1 VIGGDSGID
10 FESVLSWQPQTKVY
24 ATPFFDDS
32 RLTIYELFE
41 PMNKVGFISLGC
53 PKNLVDS
60 EVMMGQLKANGY
72 ELTADASEAD
82 TVVVN
87 TCGFIDSAKK
97 ESIEAILE
105 AAQLKTNGKAKRLV
119 VAGCLVER
127 YRDELKASMPEVDA
141 FIGTSQ
147 INDILAV
154 CDPQTNTRSLPIIT
168 VGNQSATYLY
178 DESTPRVLATP
189 SHYAFIKI
197 AEGCDRPCA
206 FCFIPQ
212 MRGHFRSRRFGSI
225 VAEAHQLAEEGVKE
239 LILVA
244 QDSSRYGED
253 LGKQDALAHLL
264 RELSHTEGIEWVR
277 VMYTYPTHISDAFLD
292 VLAEEAKAVKY
303 LDMPLQHASQNV
315 LKLMKR
321 GGNRASLE
329 KLIKRVR
336 ERVPG
341 IAVRTTFIAGF
352 PGETDGDFE
361 ELLAFVKN
369 VEFDRVGVFTYSDEE
384 GTPAFELPNKVDPKI
399 AKQRRI
405 RLMKAQS
412 RISRKR
418 NKAKVGEVLRV
429 IFEGESNESDLLWQ
443 GRIETQAP
451 DIDGCV
457 LINDV
462 PEGFIPLPGEMVNV
476 LITEAQEYDLV
487 GKIVSCQ

>member
-1 VIGGDSGID
+1 MSKI
-10 FESVLSWQPQTKVY
+10 
-24 ATPFFDDS
+24 
-32 RLTIYELFE
+32 
-41 PMNKVGFISLGC
+41 GFISLGC

-60 EVMMGQLKANGY
+60 EVMMGRLKQNGY
-72 ELTADASEAD
+72 EITADAAEAD
-82 TVVVN
+82 TLVVN
-87 TCGFIDSAKK
+87 TCGFIESAKK
-97 ESIEAILE
+97 ESIDAILE
-105 AAQLKTNGKAKRLV
+105 AARLKAGGKATRLI

-127 YRDELKASMPEVDA
+127 YRDDLKAAMPEVDA
-141 FIGTSQ
+141 FIGTNQ

-154 CDPQTNTRSLPIIT
+154 CDPRTDTRSLP
-168 VGNQSATYLY
+168 VVPLGNQSATYLY

-225 VAEAHQLAEEGVKE
+225 IAEAHQLAEEGVKE

-264 RELSHTEGIEWVR
+264 RELSHTAGIEWVR
-277 VMYTYPTHISDAFLD
+277 VMYTYPTHISDGFLD

-329 KLIKRVR
+329 RLIERVR
-336 ERVPG
+336 RRVPG
-341 IAVRTTFIAGF
+341 IAVRTTFITGF
-352 PGETDGDFE
+352 PGETEDDFN
-361 ELLAFVKN
+361 ELLTFVRN

-384 GTPAFELPNKVDPKI
+384 GTPAYDLPNKVEPKI
-399 AKQRRI
+399 ARKRRD
-405 RLMKAQS
+405 RLMKEQAK
-412 RISRKR
+412 IAKRKH
-418 NKAKVGEVLRV
+418 KAMIGKTVRV
-429 IFEGESNESDLLWQ
+429 MFEGESSESDLLWQ
-443 GRIETQAP
+443 GRMETQAP

-457 LINDV
+457 LINDA
-462 PEGFIPLPGEMVNV
+462 PEGFVPRAGESVNV
-476 LITEAQEYDLV
+476 LVTDAQEYDLV
-487 GKIVSCQ
+487 GRII

>member
-1 VIGGDSGID
+1 M
-10 FESVLSWQPQTKVY
+10 K
-24 ATPFFDDS
+24 
-32 RLTIYELFE
+32 
-41 PMNKVGFISLGC
+41 KVGFVSFGC

-72 ELTADASEAD
+72 ELTADASDAD

-87 TCGFIDSAKK
+87 TCGFIESAKQ
-97 ESIEAILE
+97 ESIDAILE
-105 AAQLKTNGKAKRLV
+105 AARLKTEGKAQRLI

-127 YRDELKASMPEVDA
+127 YRDELKAEMPEVDA

-147 INDILAV
+147 INEILAV
-154 CDPQTNTRSLPIIT
+154 CDPNVNTRSLPVIPL
-168 VGNQSATYLY
+168 GNQSATYLY

-253 LGKQDALAHLL
+253 LGKDDALAHLL
-264 RELSHTEGIEWVR
+264 RELAQTNGIEWVR
-277 VMYTYPTHISDAFLD
+277 VMYTYPTHISDGFLD
-292 VLAEEAKAVKY
+292 VMAEEPKAVKY

-321 GGNRASLE
+321 GGNRESLE
-329 KLIKRVR
+329 RLIKRVR
-336 ERVPG
+336 ARVPG
-341 IAVRTTFIAGF
+341 IGVRTTFITGF
-352 PGETDGDFE
+352 PGETEADFE
-361 ELLAFVKN
+361 ELLTFVKN

-384 GTPAFELPNKVDPKI
+384 GTPAYDLPNKVDPKI
-399 AKQRRI
+399 AKQRRD
-405 RLMKAQS
+405 RLMKEQGKIAK
-412 RISRKR
+412 RKH
-418 NKAKVGEVLRV
+418 KAMVGELVSV
-429 IFEGESNESDLLWQ
+429 MFEGESTESELLWQ
-443 GRIETQAP
+443 GRMATQAP

-457 LINDV
+457 LINDT
-462 PEGFIPLPGEMVNV
+462 PEGFIPVEGEMVNV
-476 LITEAQEYDLV
+476 LITEAQQYDLV
-487 GKIVSCQ
+487 GRIVE

>member
-1 VIGGDSGID
+1 
-10 FESVLSWQPQTKVY
+10 
-24 ATPFFDDS
+24 
-32 RLTIYELFE
+32 
-41 PMNKVGFISLGC
+41 
-53 PKNLVDS
+53 
-60 EVMMGQLKANGY
+60 MGQLKQKGY
-72 ELTADASEAD
+72 EITADAEEAD

-105 AAQLKTNGKAKRLV
+105 AARLKIDGKAKRLI

-127 YRDELKASMPEVDA
+127 YRDELKAEMPEVDA

-147 INDILAV
+147 INDILSV
-154 CDPQTNTRSLPIIT
+154 CDPKTNTRSLPVIPL
-168 VGNQSATYLY
+168 GNQSATYLY
-178 DESTPRVLATP
+178 DESTPRALATP

-212 MRGHFRSRRFGSI
+212 MRGHSRSRRFGSI

-264 RELSHTEGIEWVR
+264 RELSHTEGVEWVR
-277 VMYTYPTHISDAFLD
+277 VMYTYPTHISDGFLD
-292 VLAEEAKAVKY
+292 VLAEEPKAVKY
-303 LDMPLQHASQNV
+303 LDMPLQHASQSV

-329 KLIKRVR
+329 RLIERVR
-336 ERVPG
+336 KRVPG
-341 IAVRTTFIAGF
+341 IAVRTTFITGF
-352 PGETDGDFE
+352 PGETHEDFE

-384 GTPAFELPNKVDPKI
+384 GTPAYLLPHKVDPKI
-399 AKQRRI
+399 AKQRRA
-405 RLMKAQS
+405 RLMKEQSKISRRKNRS
-412 RISRKR
+412 RIGDTVRI
-418 NKAKVGEVLRV
+418 L
-429 IFEGESNESDLLWQ
+429 FEGESKESDLLWQ
-443 GRIETQAP
+443 GRLETQAP

-457 LINDV
+457 LINDA
-462 PEGFIPLPGEMVNV
+462 PEGLVPKPGELVNV
-476 LITEAQEYDLV
+476 LIEAAHDYDLI
-487 GKIVSCQ
+487 GRIVV

>member
-1 VIGGDSGID
+1 M
-10 FESVLSWQPQTKVY
+10 K
-24 ATPFFDDS
+24 
-32 RLTIYELFE
+32 
-41 PMNKVGFISLGC
+41 KVGFISLGC

-60 EVMMGQLKANGY
+60 EVMMGHLKQNGY
-72 ELTADASEAD
+72 QITTDAADAE

-97 ESIEAILE
+97 ESIDTILE
-105 AAQLKTNGKAKRLV
+105 AAQLKTNGQAKRLI

-127 YRDELKASMPEVDA
+127 YRDELKAEIPEVDA
-141 FIGTSQ
+141 FIGTNQ

-154 CDPQTNTRSLPIIT
+154 CDPKTNTRSLPVVPI
-168 VGNQSATYLY
+168 GNQSATYLY

-189 SHYAFIKI
+189 SHYAFVKI

-253 LGKQDALAHLL
+253 LGKQDALARLL
-264 RELSHTEGIEWVR
+264 RELAHVDGIEWVR

-292 VLAEEAKAVKY
+292 VLAEEPKAVKY
-303 LDMPLQHASQNV
+303 LDMPLQHASQKV

-321 GGNRASLE
+321 GGNRKSLE
-329 KLIKRVR
+329 RLIERVR
-336 ERVPG
+336 QRVPG
-341 IAVRTTFIAGF
+341 IAVRTTFISGF
-352 PGETDGDFE
+352 PGETEDDFD
-361 ELLAFVKN
+361 ELMGFIKS

-384 GTPAFELPNKVDPKI
+384 GTPAFDLPDKVPHRI
-399 AKQRRI
+399 AVRR
-405 RLMKAQS
+405 RNALMKEQAK
-412 RISRKR
+412 ISRRK
-418 NKAKVGEVLRV
+418 NKARVGEVVPVL
-429 IFEGESNESDLLWQ
+429 FEGESKESELLWQ
-443 GRIETQAP
+443 GRMETQAP

-462 PEGFIPLPGEMVNV
+462 LDGMVPATGDLV
-476 LITEAQEYDLV
+476 SVQITEGHEYDLI
-487 GKIVSCQ
+487 GRILATD

>member
-1 VIGGDSGID
+1 M
-10 FESVLSWQPQTKVY
+10 K
-24 ATPFFDDS
+24 
-32 RLTIYELFE
+32 
-41 PMNKVGFISLGC
+41 KVGFISLGC

-60 EVMMGQLKANGY
+60 EVMMGTLKANGY

-82 TVVVN
+82 TIVVN
-87 TCGFIDSAKK
+87 TCGFIDSAKQ
-97 ESIEAILE
+97 ESIDTILE
-105 AAQLKTNGKAKRLV
+105 AARLKTNGNAQRLV

-127 YRDELKASMPEVDA
+127 YRDELKAEMPEVDA

-154 CDPQTNTRSLPIIT
+154 CDPATNIRSLPVIAL
-168 VGNQSATYLY
+168 GNQSATYLY

-189 SHYAFIKI
+189 GHYAFIKI

-225 VAEAHQLAEEGVKE
+225 VAEAHQLADEGVKE

-264 RELSHTEGIEWVR
+264 RELSHTDGIEWVR
-277 VMYTYPTHISDAFLD
+277 VMYTYPTHISDEFLQ
-292 VLAEEAKAVKY
+292 VLAEEPKAVKY
-303 LDMPLQHASQNV
+303 LDIPLQHASQNV

-329 KLIKRVR
+329 RLLERVR

-341 IAVRTTFIAGF
+341 IAVRTTFITGF
-352 PGETDGDFE
+352 PGETEEDFS

-384 GTPAFELPNKVDPKI
+384 GTPAYDLPDKVDASI
-399 AKQRRI
+399 ANKRRA
-405 RLMKAQS
+405 RLMKEQAKIA
-412 RISRKR
+412 RRKH
-418 NKAKVGEVLRV
+418 KSMVGKTVRVL
-429 IFEGESNESDLLWQ
+429 FEGESNESELLWQ
-443 GRIETQAP
+443 GRMETQAP

-457 LINDV
+457 LINDA
-462 PEGFIPLPGEMVNV
+462 PEELAPSPGEFVNV
-476 LITEAQEYDLV
+476 LLTEAQEYDLV
-487 GKIVSCQ
+487 GRIVSAEPKENVSVANLRSL

>member
-1 VIGGDSGID
+1 
-10 FESVLSWQPQTKVY
+10 
-24 ATPFFDDS
+24 
-32 RLTIYELFE
+32 
-41 PMNKVGFISLGC
+41 MNRVGFISLGC

-60 EVMMGQLKANGY
+60 EVMMGQLKQKGFQI
-72 ELTADASEAD
+72 TADAGEAD

-87 TCGFIDSAKK
+87 TCGFIDSAKR
-97 ESIEAILE
+97 ESIDAILE
-105 AAQLKTNGKAKRLV
+105 AARLKTEGKAKRLV

-127 YRDELKASMPEVDA
+127 YRDELKAEMPEVDA

-147 INDILAV
+147 INDILNV
-154 CDPQTNTRSLPIIT
+154 CDPRANPRSLP
-168 VGNQSATYLY
+168 VLPLGNQSATYLY

-189 SHYAFIKI
+189 SHYAYIKI

-239 LILVA
+239 FVLVA

-253 LGKQDALAHLL
+253 LGKQDALAHLI
-264 RELSHTEGIEWVR
+264 RELSHTDGIEWVR

-292 VLAEEAKAVKY
+292 VLAEEPKAVKY

-321 GGNRASLE
+321 GGNRGSLE
-329 KLIKRVR
+329 RLIERVR
-336 ERVPG
+336 QHVPD
-341 IAVRTTFIAGF
+341 IAVRTTFITGF
-352 PGETDGDFE
+352 PGETEDDFN

-384 GTPAFELPNKVDPKI
+384 GTPAFDLPNKVDPKI
-399 AKQRRI
+399 AKRRRD
-405 RLMKAQS
+405 RLMKEQAKIA
-412 RISRKR
+412 RRKH
-418 NKAKVGEVLRV
+418 KAMTGKTVRV
-429 IFEGESNESDLLWQ
+429 MFEGESNESDLLWQ
-443 GRIETQAP
+443 ARMETQAP

-457 LINDV
+457 LINDA
-462 PEGFIPLPGEMVNV
+462 PEGFAPAPGEMVNV
-476 LITEAQEYDLV
+476 LITEALDYDMLGRV
-487 GKIVSCQ
+487 VR

>member
-1 VIGGDSGID
+1 
-10 FESVLSWQPQTKVY
+10 
-24 ATPFFDDS
+24 
-32 RLTIYELFE
+32 
-41 PMNKVGFISLGC
+41 MNKVGFISLGC

-60 EVMMGQLKANGY
+60 EVMMGQLQAGGYQITAN
-72 ELTADASEAD
+72 ADEAD

-87 TCGFIDSAKK
+87 TCGFIGSAKQ

-105 AAQLKTNGKAKRLV
+105 AARLKTDGRAKRLI

-127 YRDELKASMPEVDA
+127 YRDELEAVMSEVDA

-147 INDILAV
+147 INDILSV
-154 CDPQTNTRSLPIIT
+154 CDPKTNTRSLPVIPL
-168 VGNQSATYLY
+168 GNQSATYLY
-178 DESTPRVLATP
+178 DESTPRILATP

-239 LILVA
+239 LVLVA

-253 LGKQDALAHLL
+253 LGKQDALAQLL
-264 RELSHTEGIEWVR
+264 RELSHSDGIEWVR

-292 VLAEEAKAVKY
+292 VLAEEPKAVKY
-303 LDMPLQHASQNV
+303 LDIPLQHASQNV

-329 KLIKRVR
+329 RLIERVR
-336 ERVPG
+336 RRVPG
-341 IAVRTTFIAGF
+341 IAVRTTFITGF
-352 PGETDGDFE
+352 PGETEEDFN
-361 ELLAFVKN
+361 ELLAFVRN
-369 VEFDRVGVFTYSDEE
+369 VEFDSVGAFSYSEE
-384 GTPAFELPNKVDPKI
+384 EATRGFDLPNKVDPKI
-399 AKQRRI
+399 AAQRRA
-405 RLMKAQS
+405 RLMKEQGK
-412 RISRKR
+412 ISRRKNR
-418 NKAKVGEVLRV
+418 ARIGKTFRVL
-429 IFEGESNESDLLWQ
+429 FEGESKESELLWQ
-443 GRIETQAP
+443 GRLETQAP

-457 LINDV
+457 LINDA
-462 PEGFIPLPGEMVNV
+462 PQGLSPAPGDLVNV

-487 GKIVSCQ
+487 GRIV

>member
-1 VIGGDSGID
+1 
-10 FESVLSWQPQTKVY
+10 
-24 ATPFFDDS
+24 
-32 RLTIYELFE
+32 
-41 PMNKVGFISLGC
+41 
-53 PKNLVDS
+53 
-60 EVMMGQLKANGY
+60 MGQLKANGY

-87 TCGFIDSAKK
+87 TCGFIDAAKK

-105 AAQLKTNGKAKRLV
+105 AGRLKSGGKATRLV

-154 CDPQTNTRSLPIIT
+154 CDPKTDTRSLPVISL
-168 VGNQSATYLY
+168 GNRSSTYLY

-225 VAEAHQLAEEGVKE
+225 VAEAQQLAEEGVKE

-253 LGKQDALAHLL
+253 LGKDDALAHLL
-264 RELSHTEGIEWVR
+264 RELSHTNGIEWVR
-277 VMYTYPTHISDAFLD
+277 VMYTYPTHISDGFLD
-292 VLAEEAKAVKY
+292 VLAEEPKAVKY

-321 GGNRASLE
+321 GGNRTSLE

-336 ERVPG
+336 DRVPG

-352 PGETDGDFE
+352 PGETEADFE
-361 ELLAFVKN
+361 ELLAFIKN
-369 VEFDRVGVFTYSDEE
+369 VEFDRLGVFTYSDEE
-384 GTPAFELPNKVDPKI
+384 GTPAFDLPNKVEPKI
-399 AKQRRI
+399 AKQRRA
-405 RLMKAQS
+405 RLMKEQS

-418 NKAKVGEVLRV
+418 NKAKVGETVQV

-443 GRIETQAP
+443 GRMETQAP

-462 PEGFIPLPGEMVNV
+462 PEGFAPIPGELVNV
-476 LITEAQEYDLV
+476 LITEAQQYDLV
-487 GKIVSCQ
+487 GGIVEP

>member
-1 VIGGDSGID
+1 MKKI
-10 FESVLSWQPQTKVY
+10 
-24 ATPFFDDS
+24 
-32 RLTIYELFE
+32 
-41 PMNKVGFISLGC
+41 GFISLGC

-72 ELTADASEAD
+72 QITANAEEAD

-97 ESIEAILE
+97 ESIDTILE
-105 AAQLKTNGKAKRLV
+105 AAQLKVTGKAKRLV

-127 YRDELKASMPEVDA
+127 YRDELKAAMPEVDA

-154 CDPQTNTRSLPIIT
+154 CDPKTNTRSLP
-168 VGNQSATYLY
+168 VVPLGNQTSTYLY
-178 DESTPRVLATP
+178 DESTPRILATP
-189 SHYAFIKI
+189 SHYAFVKI

-253 LGKQDALAHLL
+253 LGKLDALPGLI
-264 RELSHTEGIEWVR
+264 RELAKTDGIEWVR
-277 VMYTYPTHISDAFLD
+277 VMYTYPTHISDGFLD
-292 VLAEEAKAVKY
+292 AIADEPKAVNY

-321 GGNRASLE
+321 GGNRKSLE
-329 KLIKRVR
+329 RLIERVRKRV
-336 ERVPG
+336 PN
-341 IAVRTTFIAGF
+341 IAVRTTFITGF
-352 PGETDGDFE
+352 PGETEADFE
-361 ELLAFVKN
+361 ELMAFVKN

-384 GTPAFELPNKVDPKI
+384 GTPAFDLPNKVPHRT
-399 AKQRRI
+399 AARR
-405 RLMKAQS
+405 RTSLMKVQS
-412 RISRKR
+412 RISKRR
-418 NKAKVGEVLRV
+418 NKARVGDVVRVL
-429 IFEGESNESDLLWQ
+429 FEGESKETELLWQ
-443 GRIETQAP
+443 GRMETQAP
-451 DIDGCV
+451 DIDGCI

-462 PEGFIPLPGEMVNV
+462 PDGLLPAEGDFVNV
-476 LITEAQEYDLV
+476 EITEAHEYDLI
-487 GKIVSCQ
+487 GRICG